1 MSLLSLPLL
10 IAALLVTTAT
20 AGPALLRAA
29 APLLMRAPRAAAGVL
44 VTGFVAW
51 LLACAA
57 LGMVLAW
64 IFTGPEFL
72 PGAYGEVC
80 QRCLDASSP
89 FAPSTTVETSL
100 PIAILVALPV
110 LAALLVVARGVRRAA
125 RTHLSARATVADIT
139 SEARSDH
146 LAGHKVWLIGDAVP
160 TAFALPFRTGG
171 IVVSDGLRQLLSGP
185 ELAAVLAHESAHLRQ
200 RHHLLLTVMRAIVDP
215 LRRVPLAAA
224 ISDAVPQ
231 YLEIAAD
238 QSARR
243 RAGTPALAS
252 ALLKIG
258 QPVRHAVAGSPEPML
273 HVGGPRER
281 GGSSGPERIRH
292 LVAPAATGSALLPL
306 AALVLLMSALSF
318 VAVAVHG
325 PSLQVLLAGCS
336 LAG

>member
-1 MSLLSLPLL
+1 MSPPSLPLL

-110 LAALLVVARGVRRAA
+110 LAALFGGGPRRPT
-125 RTHLSARATVADIT
+125 RDSDTSLGPRHGRRHHLGGAQRPSGRPQGLADRRCRAHGLRAPLPH
-139 SEARSDH
+139 RR
-146 LAGHKVWLIGDAVP
+146 DASP
-160 TAFALPFRTGG
+160 S
-171 IVVSDGLRQLLSGP
+171 SDGLRQLLSGP

-215 LRRVPLAAA
+215 LRW
-224 ISDAVPQ
+224 I
-231 YLEIAAD
+231 
-238 QSARR
+238 ARR
-243 RAGTPALAS
+243 RDLRRGPAIPRRSRLIRAPGAAS
-252 ALLKIG
+252 A
-258 QPVRHAVAGSPEPML
+258 PL
-273 HVGGPRER
+273 HW
-281 GGSSGPERIRH
+281 
-292 LVAPAATGSALLPL
+292 PAR
-306 AALVLLMSALSF
+306 
-318 VAVAVHG
+318 
-325 PSLQVLLAGCS
+325 C
-336 LAG
+336 